1 MELARFQGAYR
12 FGRPV
17 RGRRPVYS
25 SGMPVFEI
33 AMRRVD
39 RGQRP
44 TVVEALFLTVD
55 WPVMPRDGESLDI
68 SEGLDPQTVESV
80 GYDLDGHP
88 TVFVGRVVLDD
99 LEMQLLR
106 KAGWRVT
113 PLSGGH

>member
-1 MELARFQGAYR
+1 M
-12 FGRPV
+12 
-17 RGRRPVYS
+17 RGQRPVYS

-33 AMRRVD
+33 AVRRVD
-39 RGQRP
+39 RDQRP

-55 WPVMPRDGESLDI
+55 WPVMPREGEGLDI